1 MKQRLHYAWVMVI
14 LSALIFAV
22 MAARFYTFGV
32 FLLPLSEEFQWSRGS
47 ISLAISAAS
56 IIGGLISIYI
66 ARISDLYGP
75 RLVVT
80 IAGTLHTIGFLLA
93 TRITDLWHLYL
104 IWGFIMGIGSAC
116 GYVPLMSTIA
126 RWFEARRTTAI
137 GITIAGFALGAIS
150 WPPLTQWFIS
160 TLDWRRA
167 FFILGIVSGAVMI
180 PLAQFLK
187 NTPESIQLKPFGYG
201 QVAPLDLKRQDD
213 PGLSLSQSVKTGRFW
228 LWGPITFCFFTSLNI
243 LYVHIVAHA
252 RDIGIPPIIAAG
264 TLSIIAGSSII
275 ARLTIGSI
283 SDRVGTRR
291 ALSGALALSVIAF
304 SLLVFSPWN
313 WTFYLFLVVFGLS
326 YGSVVPLETAVPAGL
341 FGTASLGAIMAA
353 VGLFPMIGGASGP
366 PIAGAIFDRTGAYQP
381 TFIICLGLSL
391 TALLLSILLSRVKG
405 KEGSS

>member
-1 MKQRLHYAWVMVI
+1 VKTHVHYAWVMVI
-14 LSALIFAV
+14 LSAVIFAV

-32 FLLPLSEEFQWSRGS
+32 FLLPLSEEFHWSRGS

-56 IIGGLISIYI
+56 IVGGIFSIFI
-66 ARISDLYGP
+66 ARLSDRYGP

-80 IAGTLHTIGFLLA
+80 ISGILHTVGFLLA
-93 TRITDLWHLYL
+93 TMVTRLWHLYL
-104 IWGFIMGIGSAC
+104 IWGIIMGIGSAC

-126 RWFEARRTTAI
+126 RWFHTRRTTAI

-167 FFILGIVSGAVMI
+167 FFILGLISGIGMI
-180 PLAQFLK
+180 PLAQFLRS
-187 NTPESIQLKPFGYG
+187 TPESIQVKPFGYNQAG
-201 QVAPLDLKRQDD
+201 NLNVTWPDS
-213 PGLSLSQSVKTGRFW
+213 PGFPLSQAAKTGRFW
-228 LWGPITFCFFTSLNI
+228 LWGPITFCFFTALNI

-252 RDIGIPPIIAAG
+252 RDIGISPIIAAS

-283 SDRVGTRR
+283 SDKVGTRK
-291 ALSGALALSVIAF
+291 ALSGALVLSVIAF
-304 SLLVFSPWN
+304 SLLVFSPWS

-326 YGSVVPLETAVPAGL
+326 YGCFVPLETAVPAGL
-341 FGTASLGAIMAA
+341 FGTTSLGAIMAA
-353 VGLFPMIGGASGP
+353 IGLFPMIGGASGP
-366 PIAGAIFDRTGAYQP
+366 PLAGVIFDRTGEYQP

-391 TALLLSILLSRVKG
+391 AALVLSILLSRVKERG
-405 KEGSS
+405 K

>member
-1 MKQRLHYAWVMVI
+1 MKNHVHYAWVMVI
-14 LSALIFAV
+14 LSAVIFAV

-32 FLLPLSEEFQWSRGS
+32 FLLPLSEEFHWSRGS

-56 IIGGLISIYI
+56 IVGGLLSIFI
-66 ARISDLYGP
+66 AQLSDRYGP

-93 TRITDLWHLYL
+93 TRITRLWHLYL

-167 FFILGIVSGAVMI
+167 FLILGIVSGLVMI
-180 PLAQFLK
+180 PLAQLLK
-187 NTPESIQLKPFGYG
+187 STPESIKLKPFGYSPSS
-201 QVAPLDLKRQDD
+201 PLNINWSDN
-213 PGLSLSQSVKTGRFW
+213 PGLSLNQAVKTGRFW

-252 RDIGIPPIIAAG
+252 RDIGIPPIIAAS
-264 TLSIIAGSSII
+264 TLSIIAGSSIL
-275 ARLTIGSI
+275 ARLTIGAI
-283 SDRVGTRR
+283 SDKVGTRT

-304 SLLVFSPWN
+304 SFLVFSPWH

-353 VGLFPMIGGASGP
+353 VGLFPMIGGAAGP
-366 PIAGAIFDRTGAYQP
+366 PVAGTIFDRTGAYQP

-391 TALLLSILLSRVKG
+391 AALVLSILLSRFKE
-405 KEGSS
+405 KEGAV